1 MGARSAVERLPE
13 GVRKTLEGWL
23 GDFQKGHLSLDEV
36 MSRLEGQMAMAG
48 LDPESGPSRSSVH
61 RYGEKFAKM
70 AERLKRS
77 EQFASALATEVG
89 PQIADGQG
97 MKVLIQAF
105 QSLAYD
111 FLAVQDENTPLDAEG
126 LMLFAK
132 SLQAVAGA
140 QKTDA
145 DRALK
150 IEQETRK
157 NAVKD
162 VEAAA
167 KSRGMS
173 NETIDWI
180 RDAVLGG
187 KR

>member
-1 MGARSAVERLPE
+1 MPARSAVERLPD

-23 GDFQKGHLSLDEV
+23 GDFKKGQLSLDDV
-36 MSRLEGQMAMAG
+36 MTRLEAQMAMAG
-48 LDPESGPSRSSVH
+48 LDPEAAPSRSSVH

-89 PQIADGQG
+89 PQISDGQG
-97 MKVLIQAF
+97 MRVLIQAF

-111 FLAVQDENTPLDAEG
+111 FLAAQEEDTPLDAEG

-140 QKTDA
+140 QKTDT

-167 KSRGMS
+167 KTRGMS
-173 NETIDWI
+173 GDTIDWI
-180 RDAVLGG
+180 REAVLGG